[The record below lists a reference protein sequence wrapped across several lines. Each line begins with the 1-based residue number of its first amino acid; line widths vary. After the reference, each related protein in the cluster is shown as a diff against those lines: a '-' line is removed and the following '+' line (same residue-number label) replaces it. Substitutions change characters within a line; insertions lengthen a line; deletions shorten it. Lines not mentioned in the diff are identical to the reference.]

1 MAVANTPFNISKDS
15 QAGVIA
21 FLTQSQTMINQQWNV
36 SENMRKIDLSY
47 MRENDLTIAN
57 QRAKLANAYGDAD
70 KYQNIVM
77 PVVMPAV
84 ESAVVYQSSVFL
96 TGNPIFRCSI

>member
-1 MAVANTPFNISKDS
+1 MS
-15 QAGVIA
+15 
-21 FLTQSQTMINQQWNV
+21 
-36 SENMRKIDLSY
+36 KIDLSY
-47 MRENDLTIAN
+47 MRENDLTKAN

-96 TGNPIFRCSI
+96 TGNPIFDVVSDPSC